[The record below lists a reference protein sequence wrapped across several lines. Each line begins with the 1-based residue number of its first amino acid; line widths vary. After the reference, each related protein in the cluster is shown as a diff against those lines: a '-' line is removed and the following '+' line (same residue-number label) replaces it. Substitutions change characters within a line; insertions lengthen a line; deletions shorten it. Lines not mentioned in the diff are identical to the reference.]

1 MKPETAISTDNVS
14 RNEILPANEDDVFAA
29 SQVPAVDKK
38 DKNKNKN
45 KKNKDKNKNKKE
57 DSINSAKFEHIANI
71 APAIEKNE
79 VPDIILESPA
89 PIDFDNQET
98 QNADIESKNIIDDFG
113 IKPSDNVA
121 DTEPN
126 QDLSADDTPID
137 ESIDIDLDEFFAA
150 ANGDDDDLP
159 HTLPQPAADSVKSVD
174 IEHTAPEAE
183 VLPTSDETSFD
194 EYTIDQP
201 TDDLDAAFDL
211 GSEQAEPEPVSEPAS
226 DLGFE
231 FEVEDENDDTAF
243 DIADETEAEPD
254 IITEPEPEPEP
265 EPDPEP
271 EYETE
276 DQAAPRPSVS
286 YNSDYDSAMLKIKE
300 ALNSKDE
307 VSLDDMDITPVS
319 LSSDNS
325 FSSLTNEEEDDLAQS
340 PNYRMIRRLSRKKK
354 IPMRKNGSM
363 LMKTAIR
370 LSLPMMMN
378 GNMLMKTA
386 TRLIRQMMKNGNM
399 LTKTAIRSIRQMM
412 MSGNMLM
419 KTATPLCRKFLSKD
433 YSKIFT
439 NVYS

>member
-340 PNYRMIRRLSRKKK
+340 FAELSNDT
-354 IPMRKNGSM
+354 PSQPEEENSDEEEWEYVDE
-363 LMKTAIR
+363 
-370 LSLPMMMN
+370 N
-378 GNMLMKTA
+378 GNP
-386 TRLIRQMMKNGNM
+386 IEPSDDDEWEYVDEDGNPVNSSDDEEWEYVDEDGNPVNPSDDDEWEYVDENGN
-399 LTKTAIRSIRQMM
+399 TVV
-412 MSGNMLM
+412 
-419 KTATPLCRKFLSKD
+419 P
-433 YSKIFT
+433 
-439 NVYS
+439 